1 VSAVRR
7 KAMKQIS
14 LGMLT
19 AVSCILAVTS
29 CGCTRTPYAYDATVW
44 GSVSHKQDLLVLS
57 GQANRR
63 GGILGSLLGEPVSIV
78 VLPVP
83 SPSVTVG
90 ALRISSQKQ
99 QKCLPIRKWSAGG
112 KTVFAICRPDAADRV
127 AFLRLETESEVLT
140 QPMLQ
145 ELINR
150 LSSERLESSE

>member
-1 VSAVRR
+1 
-7 KAMKQIS
+7 MKQIA
-14 LGMLT
+14 LGILT
-19 AVSCILAVTS
+19 AVLCILAVTS
-29 CGCTRTPYAYDATVW
+29 CGCTRTPYTYDATVW
-44 GSVSHKQDLLVLS
+44 GTVSDKQNLLVLS
-57 GQANRR
+57 GQTNQ
-63 GGILGSLLGEPVSIV
+63 GGGLLGHLLGEPVSVV

-99 QKCLPIRKWSAGG
+99 QKCLPIRKWSADGR
-112 KTVFAICRPDAADRV
+112 TVFGICRADAADRV

-145 ELINR
+145 ELIKR